1 MATVKIN
8 IAFEVESGLDET
20 LTGDEK
26 TAALQLVA
34 DAVGAETTALSDKF
48 GNMSISAEHNN
59 HGYSG
64 MY

>member
-1 MATVKIN
+1 MAKVKI
-8 IAFEVESGLDET
+8 IISFEVESGLDET

-26 TAALQLVA
+26 TQALQLVA
-34 DAVGAETTALSDKF
+34 DAVGTETIALSDKF
-48 GNMSISAEHNN
+48 GNLSISAEHDN